1 MMRMRLARNSPQFI
15 RECAVDVAAV
25 LGFRSV
31 SMEFPVLCL
40 DAGAVATGAVASE
53 DDLIFVLGDEK
64 KPSLAWSIT
73 RHGGVVDLAMH
84 DAEAV
89 QGLLSALLEHFSEIE
104 TRKDFAYDSGASD
117 ESDNLDHSDKIHGGP
132 ELPLPQP
139 PTPPRPEPQPRP
151 PVPSLP
157 QPRSRTSSP
166 GCMESGYHPVAA
178 ERGLE
183 SLFEREFLVKDEDFD
198 FLPDHIDATIE
209 LPVDFDDNELCAAC
223 DLAARL
229 GMESLGLELPILKCG
244 EEAPRHT
251 NVLRIVRSRDS
262 AGPAVSLTSDQGRR
276 VITFKG
282 HGKALAT
289 MVTALC
295 RTLPGTGDDSPL
307 AEIRDG
313 LLRTCGQNGGMES
326 KVDLANGDPV
336 NVDAS
341 NVDLAP
347 HENFVEIKGARI
359 ELPWELDEC
368 HALLEREVYPRIAP
382 GPGTEIVVV
391 ISEDHEVRRALEGEI
406 RSACATHGAENP
418 EVRVICAFKQ
428 GFSWLRDYEL
438 PLLASLGT
446 VASIDIGFSAFLP
459 EGRPTWSEEDGT
471 TPRIAPDRPDDP
483 CAWLDPPIR
492 LLQELYPIDDI
503 LATGLGIKRD
513 RITFNLRNETTSLR
527 KETTSAPGYTLVARD
542 KKGAIVYES
551 EYTPT
556 FSERPYL
563 DDFPGLGKVHPG
575 TGLVRLLKE
584 GKSVWET
591 RFKTDMEAVWD
602 TYQSEVL
609 PAAREVAQA
618 EIVQSEVAQSAGAQ
632 PFFSRLVVEVEA
644 SEPDEVLPCRHDR
657 LSSLESL
664 HEDLYF
670 AGLDFFQVLGI
681 KTRGAGYDSPGLI
694 LPVIRKRSGSPELR
708 YSILAEHLA
717 FAEEAATEEPAA
729 RKSATEEPAT
739 EANSVKA
746 VSEAPQLSV
755 FVDELVFDKASGL
768 FSPRFSLRIKGDAAK
783 DGPAKGGPDD
793 AAVWASCKASIQAYA
808 QRLSSGQARLSNTG
822 NRGMGLKSVRFALS
836 GSGEDTVIEVA
847 LPHPQAFTDE
857 LDIYDLEF
865 PKDTLIDPDGFEP
878 IAEKLA
884 KTRGIRLRLL
894 ARSREGRP
902 IWGVELLPRL
912 RGYVSRTKLIATR
925 PTLYVNARHHAN
937 EVSSTNSALML
948 IEKLLSDP
956 YYARLSERLNV
967 VIVPLENVDGAAIHA
982 YLAHDNP
989 EWMLHA
995 ARYDSLGGEFARDY
1009 FNDVTVHTEALAFT
1023 RVWRDWLPD
1032 VVADDHGVPSHEWC
1046 QQFSGYTSPWFK
1058 GFWMPRAL
1066 LYGYFWYVTD
1076 EAYAANKLVAER
1088 IEDAVA
1094 DAMGAN
1100 AEFASLNA
1108 EWRDRFEK
1116 YAHAW
1121 MPKLF
1126 PAEYYKDVI
1135 FYWVPYP
1142 YKPDYY
1148 YVAVRFPWVTAV
1160 SFVSEVA
1167 DETAT
1172 GDYLALCARA
1182 HLDEDLAIIRLLSEA
1197 EIQMDELVWME
1208 EDAVCARR
1216 VRKRPLKLPPR

>member
-1 MMRMRLARNSPQFI
+1 MLRVSLARNSPQFM

-31 SMEFPVLCL
+31 SMEFPVLWL
-40 DAGAVATGAVASE
+40 DAGAVASE
-53 DDLIFVLGDEK
+53 DDLIFLIGDEK
-64 KPSLAWSIT
+64 KPGLAWTIT
-73 RHGGVVDLAMH
+73 RHGGVVELALC
-84 DAEAV
+84 DAKAAR
-89 QGLLSALLEHFSEIE
+89 GLLLALLEHFSEIE
-104 TRKDFAYDSGASD
+104 TRKDFAYDSSD
-117 ESDNLDHSDKIHGGP
+117 SYDFDNSDDSDDSDKGRGGAALP
-132 ELPLPQP
+132 LPLPLPQP
-139 PTPPRPEPQPRP
+139 RA
-151 PVPSLP
+151 
-157 QPRSRTSSP
+157 SSP
-166 GCMESGYHPVAA
+166 GRMESGYHPVAA

-209 LPVDFDDNELCAAC
+209 LPADFDDDELGAAC
-223 DLAARL
+223 NLAARL
-229 GMESLGLELPILKCG
+229 GMESLGIELPILKSG
-244 EEAPRHT
+244 EGAPRHK
-251 NVLRIVRSRDS
+251 NVLRIERATDAS
-262 AGPAVSLTSDQGRR
+262 GPAVSLTSEQGHR
-276 VITFKG
+276 VIAFKG
-282 HGKALAT
+282 RGKALAT

-313 LLRTCGQNGGMES
+313 VLRACGKSGGMES
-326 KVDLANGDPV
+326 KVELANVDLANVDPV
-336 NVDAS
+336 NVD
-341 NVDLAP
+341 LAP
-347 HENFVEIKGARI
+347 YENFVEIKGARI
-359 ELPWELDEC
+359 GLPWELDEC
-368 HALLEREVYPRIAP
+368 RALLEREVYPRIVP
-382 GPGTEIVVV
+382 GPGTEILVV
-391 ISEDHEVRRALEGEI
+391 ISEDLEVRRALEREI
-406 RSACATHGAENP
+406 RSACAILGAENP
-418 EVRVICAFKQ
+418 DVRVICAFKQ
-428 GFSWLRDYEL
+428 GFSWLGDYEL

-483 CAWLDPPIR
+483 SAWLDPPIR

-513 RITFNLRNETTSLR
+513 RITFNLL
-527 KETTSAPGYTLVARD
+527 KETTSTPGYTLVARD
-542 KKGAIVYES
+542 GKGAIVYES
-551 EYTPT
+551 SFAPK

-575 TGLVRLLKE
+575 TGLVRLLNE
-584 GKSVWET
+584 GKLVWET
-591 RFKTDMEAVWD
+591 RFKTDIEAVWD

-609 PAAREVAQA
+609 PAAREVAHA
-618 EIVQSEVAQSAGAQ
+618 VGTQ

-670 AGLDFFQVLGI
+670 AGLDYFQVLGI
-681 KTRGAGYDSPGLI
+681 NTKGAGYDSPGLI
-694 LPVIRKRSGSPELR
+694 LPIIRKRSGPPELR
-708 YSILAEHLA
+708 YSILAGNLGGDLA
-717 FAEEAATEEPAA
+717 EKSIVG
-729 RKSATEEPAT
+729 KSATEEPAA
-739 EANSVKA
+739 EASRAKSV
-746 VSEAPQLSV
+746 SDAPPLSV
-755 FVDELVFDKASGL
+755 FVDELAFDQASGL
-768 FSPRFSLRIKGDAAK
+768 FSPRFSLRV
-783 DGPAKGGPDD
+783 KGG
-793 AAVWASCKASIQAYA
+793 AAEWPSCLARIQAYA
-808 QRLSSGQARLSNTG
+808 QRLSTGQAGLSS
-822 NRGMGLKSVRFALS
+822 RGMGLKSVRFALS
-836 GSGEDTVIEVA
+836 GGGEDAVVEA
-847 LPHPQAFTDE
+847 FLPKPQACTDE
-857 LDIYDLEF
+857 LDIHELKF

-894 ARSREGRP
+894 SRSREGRP

-937 EVSSTNSALML
+937 EVSSTNSSLML

-967 VIVPLENVDGAAIHA
+967 VVVPLENVDGAAIHA

-1009 FNDVTVHTEALAFT
+1009 FNDATLHAEALAFT
-1023 RVWRDWLPD
+1023 RIWRDWLPD

-1094 DAMGAN
+1094 DTMGAD

-1148 YVAVRFPWVTAV
+1148 YAAVRFPWVTAV

-1172 GDYLALCARA
+1172 GDYLAICARA

-1197 EIQMDELVWME
+1197 KVQMDESVWME
-1208 EDAVCARR
+1208 GDVLCARR
-1216 VRKRPLKLPPR
+1216 VRTRPLELPLA